1 MTEFL
6 FQHPWAVG
14 IMKEQGTEL
23 HCSGSIISSKFIM
36 SAAHCMRGVDVS
48 NLELVLGASNLKD
61 PANSKKGVIKM
72 GIKGYEIH
80 EKYVNG
86 VDYDVAII
94 EVAEEIA
101 FDVSTF
107 FIYSIVNH
115 QLS

>member
-6 FQHPWAVG
+6 FQHPWAMG

-61 PANSKKGVIKM
+61 PENSKNGVIKRS
-72 GIKGYEIH
+72 IKGFITH
-80 EKYVNG
+80 EKNKDG
-86 VDYDVAII
+86 VDYDIAII
-94 EVAEEIA
+94 EVEGEIP

-107 FIYSIVNH
+107 LI
-115 QLS
+115 